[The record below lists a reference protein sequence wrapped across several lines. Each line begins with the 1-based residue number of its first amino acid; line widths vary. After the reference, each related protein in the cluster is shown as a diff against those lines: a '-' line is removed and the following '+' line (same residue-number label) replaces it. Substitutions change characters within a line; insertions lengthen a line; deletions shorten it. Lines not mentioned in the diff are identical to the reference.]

1 MKEIKESVKCT
12 LNDEIIKYLPD
23 LNDTMW
29 FDIET
34 TGLSASVSTIYL
46 IGLIVF
52 NEGNP
57 FLIQLFADDLDSEVL
72 ILKKFLEIAAT
83 KKTLIHFNGSTFD
96 IPFIEKRCSRHD
108 IPCDLTCSSID
119 IYKEIRPYKNFFKM
133 SDTKQKTVE
142 ALLNTGRIDETNG
155 GELIKVYSSYIKLA
169 LTNDKNAKPLED
181 ILLLHNHD
189 DVIGMLNLTPL
200 VAFLDKIN
208 SLSPESPYHSAPF
221 DISCEIISEEKIRLK
236 TTTPL
241 KGLSYS
247 KAYEGMK
254 LSLDADG
261 ILSLVID
268 TTYDEMKFFYPDY
281 KNYYYIPLEDTA
293 IHKSIGDFL
302 PKDHKKKATAAT
314 CYVRH
319 KGRFI
324 PCFINHAAIETFKR
338 EYKDKLFF
346 IEVSKKFITNIEL
359 LSEYMYCAV
368 NKIIKASN
376 K

>member
-119 IYKEIRPYKNFFKM
+119 IYKEIRPYKNFFK
-133 SDTKQKTVE
+133 
-142 ALLNTGRIDETNG
+142 R
-155 GELIKVYSSYIKLA
+155 
-169 LTNDKNAKPLED
+169 
-181 ILLLHNHD
+181 
-189 DVIGMLNLTPL
+189 
-200 VAFLDKIN
+200 
-208 SLSPESPYHSAPF
+208 
-221 DISCEIISEEKIRLK
+221 
-236 TTTPL
+236 
-241 KGLSYS
+241 
-247 KAYEGMK
+247 
-254 LSLDADG
+254 
-261 ILSLVID
+261 
-268 TTYDEMKFFYPDY
+268 
-281 KNYYYIPLEDTA
+281 
-293 IHKSIGDFL
+293 
-302 PKDHKKKATAAT
+302 
-314 CYVRH
+314 
-319 KGRFI
+319 
-324 PCFINHAAIETFKR
+324 
-338 EYKDKLFF
+338 
-346 IEVSKKFITNIEL
+346 
-359 LSEYMYCAV
+359 
-368 NKIIKASN
+368 
-376 K
+376 